1 MKGAHYY
8 WNTSKTQKG
17 YSTAVY
23 GLWNET
29 FTKCLS
35 RTKLRSKGE
44 IQAQC
49 SALNQV
55 SLCLILLT
63 GGQGAGGAGPGAA
76 PPPRRDNGPLSPDCT
91 ETKDWFKYCLRIGQG
106 GRAGPRPAAKTKPGR
121 KSGCHIDLAWA
132 GLGWAGWAGLGEGA
146 ASRGC
151 WRAAA
156 GQATTHPL
164 PAPARPGPTL
174 QPPPDITSFQC
185 VHGTADCLPGPA
197 VMQSWNT
204 FCAGKKFQ
212 FVLLRGFPQSGV
224 NGTSDK
230 RKAGSLTLGVP
241 YSAFAPIVEGL
252 L

>member
-1 MKGAHYY
+1 MDSWCNCPLANVVTGMYSDFLLSSLLCIRQFPASYTNMDNRHNIIWRVPITTGTPLKLRKDTVLLSMDYGMKPSR
-8 WNTSKTQKG
+8 N
-17 YSTAVY
+17 VC
-23 GLWNET
+23 
-29 FTKCLS
+29 CLS
-35 RTKLRSKGE
+35 RTKLRSKRE

-132 GLGWAGWAGLGEGA
+132 VLGWLGWAGLGEGA

-151 WRAAA
+151 WR
-156 GQATTHPL
+156 PL
-164 PAPARPGPTL
+164 ARPPPTLFQPRPGP
-174 QPPPDITSFQC
+174 
-185 VHGTADCLPGPA
+185 
-197 VMQSWNT
+197 
-204 FCAGKKFQ
+204 
-212 FVLLRGFPQSGV
+212 
-224 NGTSDK
+224 
-230 RKAGSLTLGVP
+230 
-241 YSAFAPIVEGL
+241 APRSSHHQI
-252 L
+252 

>member
-44 IQAQC
+44 IHAQC

-63 GGQGAGGAGPGAA
+63 GGLRAGGAGPAAA
-76 PPPRRDNGPLSPDCT
+76 PPPRRDNAPLSPDCT

-132 GLGWAGWAGLGEGA
+132 GLGWARELQA
-146 ASRGC
+146 
-151 WRAAA
+151 AAA
-156 GQATTHPL
+156 GERPL
-164 PAPARPGPTL
+164 ARPPPTLFQPRPGP
-174 QPPPDITSFQC
+174 
-185 VHGTADCLPGPA
+185 
-197 VMQSWNT
+197 
-204 FCAGKKFQ
+204 
-212 FVLLRGFPQSGV
+212 
-224 NGTSDK
+224 
-230 RKAGSLTLGVP
+230 
-241 YSAFAPIVEGL
+241 APRSSQHQI
-252 L
+252 